1 MQDLHQRRK
10 AALNYHR
17 EEFKRTHSNDGVTA
31 TATAAAA
38 ASDDKHA
45 EDEID
50 GTLITLQFEKD
61 RVASVACSCFYV

>member
-17 EEFKRTHSNDGVTA
+17 EEFKRTHSNDEVTV
-31 TATAAAA
+31 TETN
-38 ASDDKHA
+38 DKLD

-50 GTLITLQFEKD
+50 GTLITL
-61 RVASVACSCFYV
+61 

>member
-17 EEFKRTHSNDGVTA
+17 EKFKRTHSNDGVTA

-38 ASDDKHA
+38 VDKHA

-61 RVASVACSCFYV
+61 RVASVAFSCFYV

>member
-31 TATAAAA
+31 TATAAT

-50 GTLITLQFEKD
+50 GTLITL
-61 RVASVACSCFYV
+61 